1 MAATDAS
8 TPLPVLSQGLDNR
21 IQFVVPYLRKC
32 NMDYEYHPVVAEHEV
47 QLKELG
53 KITEEELAQWERAA
67 RVRFLDLFGKLLNYD
82 FSFFNRVEPE
92 LLNNPEAVSR
102 RDYDYFKEIRT
113 RVYTF
118 GNLGTLKGVMGP
130 EQTRSGVN
138 ITVSIDQR
146 QIDTEEAKR
155 AASRD
160 LLERFNANSKYLP
173 EQELIEGEVITNG
186 RQSAKD

>member
-1 MAATDAS
+1 
-8 TPLPVLSQGLDNR
+8 
-21 IQFVVPYLRKC
+21 
-32 NMDYEYHPVVAEHEV
+32 MDYEYHPVVAEHEV